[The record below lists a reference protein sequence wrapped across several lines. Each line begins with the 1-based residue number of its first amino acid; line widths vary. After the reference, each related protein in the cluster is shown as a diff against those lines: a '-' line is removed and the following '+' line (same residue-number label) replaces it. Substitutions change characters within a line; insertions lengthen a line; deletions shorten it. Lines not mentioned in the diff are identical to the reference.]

1 MKRILI
7 GVLAYI
13 ALTLAAHAQTAPG
26 WTYGYVPTTAQ
37 WNQQWA
43 SKQDYLGAPPLLITG
58 GTMTGPLITA
68 VSAAAN
74 AGFNLPPGTAPTSPN
89 NGDLWSTSSGFYG
102 QVNGVT
108 VGPFVGAG
116 SGTFAATAPL
126 AVSFPSSVVTYALN
140 FNTSLVNTGGNLG
153 INLAHSNVF
162 TATQSISLNA
172 AALPAGQTGTIFQ
185 VGGADGTS
193 PRIEIDGFGT
203 GNTTGVPRFT
213 CVRSDGTNASP
224 TTLQSGDEI
233 CSLNSFGYNGSAF
246 AGPQAGVRMYAA
258 ANWTTTSNGTY
269 VRISTTAT
277 SDASHVITDRI
288 GIEQD
293 GGIVTLN
300 AGALPTGG
308 SKGNGTLNLY
318 GSLYN
323 NGTAPTGSG
332 GGYVLATGPTV
343 SALTVTGSFTAAGLV
358 TNADLV
364 NTTMVINGTTCTLG
378 SSCSPTATAA
388 SITVGTTG
396 VASGTSNGLLYN
408 NGAILGN
415 LATANSGVLITSG
428 AGVPSIATTL
438 PSGITAPALVVTSS
452 FTATGLVTNA
462 DLANASITVNGSTCT
477 LGSSCTPSAP
487 VTVGS
492 TVVNSGSNGFFLYD
506 NAGTLGNLGT
516 TGSAGLVVLSNSPTI
531 ASLTV
536 NTAFTATGLV
546 TAADLFGTTGSSGNV
561 VLANSP
567 TLTGAPVL
575 AAPTATTIAIG
586 GCTIGANAFCVT
598 GTSNISGRESAG
610 ALTLTGAAS
619 NLLVAGLNGATNP
632 VFNVD
637 ASTALQVA
645 GISIVGAV
653 TGGTV
658 AVVVTD
664 SGANASLTIN
674 AKGTGT
680 IGIGSVSTGAV
691 TITPATTITGVLTL
705 SGGLNT
711 PLVGTYGG
719 TGVNNGS
726 NTITVAGNFSTSAA
740 LAITAGSTGQLAY
753 WSSGTAIGGEN
764 ITSALTAG
772 TNISIAGTTNAT
784 IGITGQIALANGGT
798 NANLTASNGGVVYST
813 SSALAILAG
822 TATAGQCLLSGSS
835 AAPTWGSC
843 SGAAAVSSVANSD
856 GTMTISPTTGA
867 VVASLA
873 LGHANTWTG
882 VQTFTNSD
890 LALLGSSTGSTAF
903 ASANAGATNYT
914 VTFPAANA
922 TLASLN
928 VSDQTISGGANVTPY
943 NPTTGNI
950 TVDCGKSPLQ
960 WQINT
965 GAFTIT
971 APTSDGSCIL
981 EEIGGNGAGAITWTN
996 FSNKSPV
1003 GTTYTATAT
1012 ATATVTFS
1020 NGSANITW
1028 TANALNLNSPVFF
1041 TTSGGLPTNFTA
1053 GTVYYVSST
1062 GTNTIQV
1069 AATPGGSAV
1078 VAGSAG
1084 SGTQTGTQPTV
1095 FDISIARVN
1104 GVAMASLT
1112 QVQ

>member
-1 MKRILI
+1 M
-7 GVLAYI
+7 
-13 ALTLAAHAQTAPG
+13 
-26 WTYGYVPTTAQ
+26 
-37 WNQQWA
+37 
-43 SKQDYLGAPPLLITG
+43 
-58 GTMTGPLITA
+58 
-68 VSAAAN
+68 
-74 AGFNLPPGTAPTSPN
+74 
-89 NGDLWSTSSGFYG
+89 
-102 QVNGVT
+102 
-108 VGPFVGAG
+108 
-116 SGTFAATAPL
+116 
-126 AVSFPSSVVTYALN
+126 
-140 FNTSLVNTGGNLG
+140 
-153 INLAHSNVF
+153 
-162 TATQSISLNA
+162 
-172 AALPAGQTGTIFQ
+172 
-185 VGGADGTS
+185 
-193 PRIEIDGFGT
+193 
-203 GNTTGVPRFT
+203 
-213 CVRSDGTNASP
+213 
-224 TTLQSGDEI
+224 
-233 CSLNSFGYNGSAF
+233 
-246 AGPQAGVRMYAA
+246 
-258 ANWTTTSNGTY
+258 
-269 VRISTTAT
+269 
-277 SDASHVITDRI
+277 
-288 GIEQD
+288 
-293 GGIVTLN
+293 
-300 AGALPTGG
+300 
-308 SKGNGTLNLY
+308 
-318 GSLYN
+318 
-323 NGTAPTGSG
+323 
-332 GGYVLATGPTV
+332 
-343 SALTVTGSFTAAGLV
+343 
-358 TNADLV
+358 
-364 NTTMVINGTTCTLG
+364 
-378 SSCSPTATAA
+378 
-388 SITVGTTG
+388 
-396 VASGTSNGLLYN
+396 
-408 NGAILGN
+408 
-415 LATANSGVLITSG
+415 
-428 AGVPSIATTL
+428 
-438 PSGITAPALVVTSS
+438 
-452 FTATGLVTNA
+452 
-462 DLANASITVNGSTCT
+462 
-477 LGSSCTPSAP
+477 
-487 VTVGS
+487 
-492 TVVNSGSNGFFLYD
+492 
-506 NAGTLGNLGT
+506 
-516 TGSAGLVVLSNSPTI
+516 
-531 ASLTV
+531 
-536 NTAFTATGLV
+536 
-546 TAADLFGTTGSSGNV
+546 
-561 VLANSP
+561 
-567 TLTGAPVL
+567 
-575 AAPTATTIAIG
+575 
-586 GCTIGANAFCVT
+586 
-598 GTSNISGRESAG
+598 
-610 ALTLTGAAS
+610 
-619 NLLVAGLNGATNP
+619 
-632 VFNVD
+632 
-637 ASTALQVA
+637 
-645 GISIVGAV
+645 
-653 TGGTV
+653 
-658 AVVVTD
+658 
-664 SGANASLTIN
+664 
-674 AKGTGT
+674 
-680 IGIGSVSTGAV
+680 
-691 TITPATTITGVLTL
+691 
-705 SGGLNT
+705 
-711 PLVGTYGG
+711 
-719 TGVNNGS
+719 
-726 NTITVAGNFSTSAA
+726 
-740 LAITAGSTGQLAY
+740 
-753 WSSGTAIGGEN
+753 GGEN
-764 ITSALTAG
+764 IASALTAG
-772 TNISIAGTTNAT
+772 TNIAISGTTNAT